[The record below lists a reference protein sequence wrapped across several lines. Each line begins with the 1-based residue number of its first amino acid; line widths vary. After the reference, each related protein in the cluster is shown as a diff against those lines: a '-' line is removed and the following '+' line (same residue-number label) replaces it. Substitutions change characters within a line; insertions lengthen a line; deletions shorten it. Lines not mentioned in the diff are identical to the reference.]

1 MQSKRRTTQTN
12 EIISGLVFYR
22 REGEP
27 AARERI
33 GLLEQVNSSNLVV
46 ATSERLAQGTTL
58 NLRLYSQAAPPG
70 YSEVSARGVV
80 QRSAEGAKG
89 MVISVLDPGGPDHD
103 RLQTFLHVLACAL
116 RPAPAY
122 ASTVPARAEPAPR
135 PTRTWRDAPPQ
146 RGAGTAS

>member
-1 MQSKRRTTQTN
+1 MQKNHRITQTH

-33 GLLEQVNSSNLVV
+33 GLLEQVSSSSLVV
-46 ATSERLAQGTTL
+46 ATSDRLSPGAML
-58 NLRLYSQAAPPG
+58 NLRIYSQAAPPG

-103 RLQTFLHVLACAL
+103 RLQTFLHVLSCAL

-135 PTRTWRDAPPQ
+135 PPRAWRDAAPQ